1 MKLDKRWKTLTRDQ
15 RRAWTAWA
23 KNNPVLLDRGNVRR
37 VSGQKAFTVVLN
49 NRAIAGE
56 LAHPTVLPASTT
68 WLTGALSMR
77 DAGPFTTSTGYVGF
91 RVEQELEEPTKWFVW
106 ATPPV
111 GAGELDPHRRL
122 RFVKCQA
129 MIAMSVDE
137 ITPNMGVDYAAVN
150 GSWAG
155 PGEDGE
161 WPVEMFIWFRV
172 HQYVNGQLGPGVML
186 KGRIEVE
193 L

>member
-1 MKLDKRWKTLTRDQ
+1 MKLDKRWKNLTRDQ
-15 RRAWTAWA
+15 RRAWSAWA
-23 KNNPVLLDRGNVRR
+23 KTNPVMLDHGNLRR

-56 LAHPTVLPASTT
+56 LAHPTLLPAPAT
-68 WLTGALSMR
+68 WLTGALSLR
-77 DAGPFTTSTGYVGF
+77 DAGPFTTNTGYIGF

-111 GAGELDPHRRL
+111 GAGESDPHRQL

-129 MIAMSVDE
+129 MIAMGVNE
-137 ITPNMGVDYAAVN
+137 VTPNMGVDYAAVN
-150 GSWAG
+150 GSWDG

-161 WPVEMFIWFRV
+161 WPVSTFIWFRV
-172 HQYVNGQLGPGVML
+172 HQYADGQLGPGVML
-186 KGRIEVE
+186 KGQIQIE